1 MSGVPEGVPRHRLRH
16 PQWQLA
22 TATLDAVLHRGAVA
36 DACLQEAFRTH
47 REMGSRDRALVGAL
61 VFEVLRDLRRLQ
73 AMAGPVADDASSLCA
88 LQALRTGLA
97 DVETL
102 LRLGFEGAEPCAQA
116 LERFEETQLSAAQ
129 RDNLPDA
136 IHAQW
141 HVQYGE
147 TETAALAQALRLPA
161 PVDLRVNTLKTDRAT
176 AAAALAQS
184 GIEAVDTPWS
194 PTGLRLT
201 RRVALQSVAA
211 FREGWIEPQDEGSQV
226 LSRLLA
232 ASPGERIADYCA
244 GAGGK
249 TLAMA
254 ATMQDRGEL
263 WALDIDSARLARLT
277 PRLQRAG
284 VRCVQRQGLAREGLP
299 SDWTGGF
306 DGILVDAPC
315 SGTGTWRRQPDARLR
330 LPDVAAITAVQ
341 REILA
346 KAAQGLRP
354 GGRLVYGTCS
364 LLASENDAI
373 VDDFLQSHPAFEE
386 ADAGRALAAQG
397 IDLPGRRLRMLPHR
411 HATDGF
417 FGALLVRRP

>member
-1 MSGVPEGVPRHRLRH
+1 MTSTPDFSTLRRA
-16 PQWQLA
+16 QWLLSLA
-22 TATLDAVLHRGAVA
+22 ALERVLEAGRPADAVLQQ
-36 DACLQEAFRTH
+36 LFRDN
-47 REMGSRDRALVGAL
+47 RQCGSRDRALVSEL
-61 VFEVLRDLRRLQ
+61 VYRVLRGLRSLQ
-73 AMAGPVADDASSLCA
+73 AQAGGGATPPMLAAS
-88 LQALRTGLA
+88 
-97 DVETL
+97 L
-102 LRLGFEGAEPCAQA
+102 LIAEGF
-116 LERFEETQLSAAQ
+116 
-129 RDNLPDA
+129 D
-136 IHAQW
+136 
-141 HVQYGE
+141 
-147 TETAALAQALRLPA
+147 ALRLRDWGLAGAEALAARLSAFDPA
-161 PVDLRVNTLKTDRAT
+161 TLSDAERDNVPDDIHARWCQQYGNAEARSLAQSLNGEASVDLRVNPLRADREQARRRLLEEGLAAEAT
-176 AAAALAQS
+176 PL
-184 GIEAVDTPWS
+184 S
-194 PTGLRLT
+194 PLGLRLS
-201 RRVALQSVAA
+201 RRVPLQNSAA

-299 SDWTGGF
+299 SGWTGGF
-306 DGILVDAPC
+306 DGLLVDAPC